1 MARRSKTAGER
12 LRESLDGTLVRH
24 GKQVGRQVKW
34 SDAEQVIVDE
44 ACSTADRKEKV
55 QAHFD
60 ALETAT
66 EDQILKWSAELRL
79 LTKLIVELVGK
90 LDVKPVNND
99 RHLKAARARW
109 S

>member
-1 MARRSKTAGER
+1 MTRKLSAGER
-12 LRESLDGTLVRH
+12 LRKSLDATLTRH
-24 GKQVGRQVKW
+24 GKQAGRAVRW
-34 SDAEQVIVDE
+34 SDVEQVIVDE
-44 ACSTADRKEKV
+44 ACATADRQEKV

-90 LDVKPVNND
+90 LDVKPVNPD